1 MHHES
6 IRSQA
11 WKWAYLSVRVVEL
24 VNDEFAHSS
33 SDRAGS
39 TTVD

>member
-1 MHHES
+1 MNQFSHKHGN
-6 IRSQA
+6 
-11 WKWAYLSVRVVEL
+11 AYLSIPIVEL